1 MENVSY
7 GIEPLESSATYE
19 HIVYQIKDK
28 KIDFSPIAENYS
40 TTQLTDKS
48 YKIFVKSE
56 VSSNSFYGI
65 FIYATGGNHILIE
78 ICLIWKTNLNWHWL

>member
-1 MENVSY
+1 MELNHWNLQLHMST
-7 GIEPLESSATYE
+7 LF
-19 HIVYQIKDK
+19 IKQRIIK
-28 KIDFSPIAENYS
+28 LIFPPIAESYS

-65 FIYATGGNHILIE
+65 FIYATGGNHILT
-78 ICLIWKTNLNWHWL
+78 KFV